1 MLFLCFMSWYLSGR
15 DPRVT
20 PPLLMQQFLQRR
32 RWGQCG
38 EKVASFPFASL
49 ACLICFLPTLIYLPN
64 SGGNGFDLPLNLLTA
79 GCLALLAATLLLKN
93 WRQPRDLIDD
103 NVMTHALLLM
113 LFCFALAVILQ
124 ENDNGLL
131 TGVIRLLGLS
141 AILILWLLLGL
152 MPQLWQQ
159 RQQIIAGIVLLSTL
173 QALLAIAQTC
183 FPAQLQT
190 LMEFR
195 YHAGQI
201 RPYGIFQQFNLLA
214 SFLATG
220 LAATVWLCLQSDIR
234 HRFLLLPA
242 VLINS
247 LALLLTQSRTGA
259 FGFALALLVMLLV
272 CDRRQRAVI
281 IRIVMVMALAVL
293 CALLLRNELAPGMR
307 EFAASDLARQQLLE
321 YTLRMIME
329 KPFSGWGFGQFEY
342 HFSRIRMVDAIH
354 LKDFNATHPHNEW
367 LYSWVEGGVL
377 PMVGFT
383 AVLLAWLTPL
393 WRWRSQPQRLMLWSL
408 TLPVMLHSMVEFP
421 LYQSLPHLWL
431 LMLLTHLAL
440 RQPEDRSM
448 IEPATPGLPSR
459 MLRLNMA
466 GGAIALML
474 FFFSGLQTNALL
486 TQAERG
492 QFLSYPSRDQ
502 LWNPWIQGERYEFGE
517 MVHCLM
523 RYNQTRDERLLA
535 RFVQQSSLWL
545 ERHNDLNVFRN
556 AVMIE
561 WHLRHYQRSRRLLR
575 QALTLYPTDESLLQ
589 LKAKM
594 MTEWSSAAYAVTDET
609 GNF

>member
-64 SGGNGFDLPLNLLTA
+64 SGGNSFDLPLNLLTA

-141 AILILWLLLGL
+141 AILIMWLLLGL

-293 CALLLRNELAPGMR
+293 CARCCAMN
-307 EFAASDLARQQLLE
+307 
-321 YTLRMIME
+321 
-329 KPFSGWGFGQFEY
+329 
-342 HFSRIRMVDAIH
+342 
-354 LKDFNATHPHNEW
+354 
-367 LYSWVEGGVL
+367 
-377 PMVGFT
+377 
-383 AVLLAWLTPL
+383 
-393 WRWRSQPQRLMLWSL
+393 
-408 TLPVMLHSMVEFP
+408 
-421 LYQSLPHLWL
+421 
-431 LMLLTHLAL
+431 
-440 RQPEDRSM
+440 
-448 IEPATPGLPSR
+448 
-459 MLRLNMA
+459 
-466 GGAIALML
+466 
-474 FFFSGLQTNALL
+474 
-486 TQAERG
+486 
-492 QFLSYPSRDQ
+492 
-502 LWNPWIQGERYEFGE
+502 
-517 MVHCLM
+517 
-523 RYNQTRDERLLA
+523 
-535 RFVQQSSLWL
+535 
-545 ERHNDLNVFRN
+545 
-556 AVMIE
+556 
-561 WHLRHYQRSRRLLR
+561 
-575 QALTLYPTDESLLQ
+575 
-589 LKAKM
+589 
-594 MTEWSSAAYAVTDET
+594 
-609 GNF
+609 